1 MFISYI
7 YSPAEASSWHFP
19 VLVMY
24 SFFEAAMFA
33 FEFVSSFQGGGEKKK
48 KECCICFHFD
58 QAHVLSIADLGLLL

>member
-19 VLVMY
+19 VLAVLVMY

-33 FEFVSSFQGGGEKKK
+33 FEFVSSFQGGGKKK
-48 KECCICFHFD
+48 KKS
-58 QAHVLSIADLGLLL
+58 AASVSILIKHMFSA

>member
-1 MFISYI
+1 MFICYI

-33 FEFVSSFQGGGEKKK
+33 FEFVSSFQGGEKKK
-48 KECCICFHFD
+48 KKS
-58 QAHVLSIADLGLLL
+58 AASVSILIKHMFSA

>member
-48 KECCICFHFD
+48 KKS
-58 QAHVLSIADLGLLL
+58 AASVSILIKHMFSA